1 MQSTEGEAVCV
12 GLARSLGTAAER
24 CVGMREMGD
33 GPGGGSLGGVGI
45 VSNLGQVDLSERPSK
60 RVTNHVTQK

>member
-12 GLARSLGTAAER
+12 GLARSLGPAADR
-24 CVGMREMGD
+24 CVGVREMRN
-33 GPGGGSLGGVGI
+33 GGGSLGGVGV

-60 RVTNHVTQK
+60 RGTNHVTQK